1 MQIGFHKTS
10 DDEHTLQVCRAD
22 GSKDRAAL
30 NSRSFLRHGLAHFAV
45 DLEVPINAGYWGGV
59 ARGGALGGD
68 GDMSGEMGLA
78 EGLAGPVQ
86 TLMRTQ
92 ADVPAYL
99 AGLRRAEVHLEGA
112 GIGSTELAGLAE
124 RIHERVRQL
133 QGHWQAT
140 PYGGTMG
147 LTWPE

>member
-1 MQIGFHKTS
+1 M
-10 DDEHTLQVCRAD
+10 L
-22 GSKDRAAL
+22 L
-30 NSRSFLRHGLAHFAV
+30 
-45 DLEVPINAGYWGGV
+45 
-59 ARGGALGGD
+59 GALRGD
-68 GDMSGEMGLA
+68 GDMGGEMGLA

-92 ADVPAYL
+92 AEVPAYL
-99 AGLRRAEVHLEGA
+99 AVLRRADAQLQVVGL
-112 GIGSTELAGLAE
+112 GSDELAGLAE

-140 PYGGTMG
+140 PYGGTME